1 MAAMLNP
8 EIGDDL
14 SRILEEAQNGNQ
26 TAWETLFNECYPK
39 IRRVV
44 RRKLNRSMRSLYDS
58 TDFASD
64 VMGNLAANLDRLKF
78 PSVDSLLAFLAHV
91 AEQKVIDEHRRQHT
105 LKRDVA
111 RDQSIWASDEDE
123 GPIQLRSDEPTASQV
138 AQAHEVEER
147 LLARPDET
155 ERTIIELKQQG
166 YSNSDIA
173 EQTGWD
179 VRKVQRFLKKLHDS
193 MSGSEG

>member
-1 MAAMLNP
+1 MATMLNP

-14 SRILEEAQNGNQ
+14 TRILEEAQNGNQ
-26 TAWETLFNECYPK
+26 AAWETLFKECYPK

-64 VMGNLAANLDRLKF
+64 VMGNLVANLDRLKF
-78 PSVDSLLAFLAHV
+78 PSVDSLLAFLARV

-111 RDQSIWASDEDE
+111 RDQSISASDEDE
-123 GPIQLRSDEPTASQV
+123 GTIQLPSDEPTASQV

-179 VRKVQRFLKKLHDS
+179 VRKVQRFLKKLLDS
-193 MSGSEG
+193 LSGLGG